1 LKILQIGGRE
11 MDILN
16 GFLDGKYN
24 NSKDIILG
32 VLILVLVLGFG
43 KNTGL
48 NLFNNGDDRSRRHHR
63 KKRVKDCSSPGG

>member
-1 LKILQIGGRE
+1 

-16 GFLDGKYN
+16 GFINGTDN

-43 KNTGL
+43 KNTGV
-48 NLFNNGDDRSRRHHR
+48 NLFNNGDDRSRGHHH
-63 KKRVKDCSSPGG
+63 KKRTKACSSPGG

>member
-1 LKILQIGGRE
+1 

-16 GFLDGKYN
+16 GFINGTDN

-43 KNTGL
+43 KNTGV
-48 NLFNNGDDRSRRHHR
+48 NLFNNGDDRSRRHHH
-63 KKRVKDCSSPGG
+63 KKRTKACSSQGG